1 MGTVLKD
8 DDYLDHL
15 PDALDQR
22 IASYQAQIP
31 RLPPQNRW
39 WVAEQDGHI
48 VGFAMTGQSRDSDIP
63 PATAEVFAIYLVRQV
78 AGKGIGR
85 TLFACA
91 VDELRDQGYEQA
103 MLWVLESNIRARRF
117 YKAAG
122 WILDGAHK
130 NEEMLGNTRLDEIR
144 YHIVLKHTTTFP
156 LRS

>member
-122 WILDGAHK
+122 
-130 NEEMLGNTRLDEIR
+130 
-144 YHIVLKHTTTFP
+144 
-156 LRS
+156 